1 MPADNSIDKE
11 TRSIDQMRATKDNQ
25 YQIYQKSQNQL
36 LQIQAAQKQ
45 NLAIQRANSN
55 AMRAQNATLQQA
67 AQLAAM
73 SGGGGYVQQSV
84 NPQTQAA
91 LQKYGMGK
99 PRFQRQQNSSQ
110 QVSKQNVVIHNNT
123 TNNTTNNVNAGGYG
137 GPVQGRELRLRD
149 NTIGF
154 KTWISNT
161 FLKQEEQAQL
171 RDREYEKREAAL
183 TRNSNKMARKFESIG
198 KTLSE
203 RFDPG
208 RITSDMGKQFKAL
221 MLLLG
226 LHHLRKNWKILMSK
240 LSQYWDGFKKFAS
253 SFGITFDG
261 SSRPTLEKVKHGIKT
276 NFSSFGAQLIIAF
289 GGNPRTDTIGSILKN
304 LIIGDEHNK
313 NRHYG
318 LWLRIKD
325 YLSMEFQERA
335 SAMQQVKFPKEAL
348 ISVAKGDDVIKNLP
362 KVINWLGNIVS
373 VGIGGADA
381 LQKINYNQAIDNV
394 REGITNR
401 SASTE
406 ATEGFFDTKNK
417 TSQVTTRRY
426 SVDNGSGQTV
436 NFYKRGDFGEIYLDD
451 NTQEMLKHRQLSYS
465 TKLNKYSIAFSKTKE
480 LPMSEFEVLNEAY
493 TDKFDKD
500 YFQKWVED
508 GKIDIDKVPDKYKGA
523 VGILNKFGERD
534 FWKNPANRSNLK
546 HSIYKLKGDNS
557 YKGEYNFNNNL
568 IAYYSTRQ
576 EKEKSSEVLLGL
588 SGKGTSLGN
597 CSGLYFTDKEVS
609 NSYAYGQAD
618 NNQLVGFSSLFGTK
632 NYLKNLVSGTICY
645 TGELSAGIGGR
656 SFGEVINGNLVTSN
670 HSMSGPGIVAALDTL
685 QNTITRAH
693 KKNGDF
699 SFFVDCGFYKTITGE
714 DKVSNTKELY
724 IIVRDRP
731 VGDVF
736 EDPKIIAFANGYT
749 NQAAANASG
758 YGTVTN
764 AVRGAAAGGAVL
776 VGAALITSNP
786 IGWAVGLTALAVG
799 VGAYAIGKSEAFEG
813 LWDSF
818 WASPLPAF
826 TGDVVTKEQLND
838 LKRYAEPVT
847 KFGIT
852 FCPAYLQLPEVA
864 LDGKGFIKKLTG
876 GEVIARNIVSV
887 DNNSGKYDK
896 NAKPNNSNTIKAPTI
911 SYSKWTE
918 FIKNIFKGGSEEL
931 EAALEGD
938 RFDDFSFTD
947 SYHISDVLNAVSK
960 YDGGQFN
967 RDVNAS
973 IEPIKHDKIEA
984 QERMKRYKQMSES
997 YWNKK
1002 AAGRDDYNA
1011 TFGKKGG
1018 DDVQNALSEV
1028 HKILKNNDGYGADF
1042 KGDVEEINAKIAPL
1056 LGVLY
1061 EKSKLNPK
1069 NGDNGI
1075 FGVLDERVA
1084 SRLLEHINKK
1094 HGKSYSKISDAT
1106 REEQL
1111 EAALWELKTNY
1122 GDVYKRMTNVNS
1134 LTATQQKM
1142 LNNDLNLF
1150 LGSTSTAD
1158 ERKRAVMY
1166 TNSIMGGFSPEYYY
1180 GGNNNTSRFDFSK
1193 VTNSVKELDFKS
1205 LVTKYTEEIY
1215 RSFKEKLKDNDRYLK
1230 RSDMI
1235 SFQDWKNL
1243 PGNGNG
1249 SFVDWQKAMAKETG
1263 ISPEDVGISGEGAFL
1278 DSIISGEKLKSSS
1291 IYGTK
1296 AIMNKIYDKEALGRQ
1311 TAIDIKASVDNM
1323 FEKEKT
1329 TTDIYKQLENIND
1342 GVNTTNK
1349 ELTLLT
1355 KSQVA
1360 VVGSNEGIQNAI
1372 NTNTKITAATGNRG
1386 KVTLP
1391 SKTN

>member
-226 LHHLRKNWKILMSK
+226 LHHLRKNWKVLMSK

-261 SSRPTLEKVKHGIKT
+261 SSKPTLEKVKHGIKT

-381 LQKINYNQAIDNV
+381 LQKINYNQAISDV
-394 REGITNR
+394 REGITKR

-406 ATEGFFDTKNK
+406 ATEGFFDRDNE

-436 NFYKRGDFGEIYLDD
+436 NFYKSGSGKIYLDD
-451 NTQEMLKHRQLSYS
+451 NTQEMLKHRQLEYT
-465 TKLNKYSIAFSKTKE
+465 TKLNNQSIAFSKTTE
-480 LPMSEFEVLNEAY
+480 LPMSEVIALSEAY
-493 TDKFDKD
+493 TGDFNNI
-500 YFQKWVED
+500 YFKKWVED
-508 GKIDIDKVPDKYKGA
+508 GKIDTNKVPEKYKGA
-523 VGILNKFGERD
+523 VEILNKFGERD
-534 FWKNPANRSNLK
+534 FWKNKANRSNLK
-546 HSIYKLKGDNS
+546 HSIYNIKRDGGKVS
-557 YKGEYNFNNNL
+557 FSNNL
-568 IAYYSTRQ
+568 IAYYSTHQ
-576 EKEKSSEVLLGL
+576 EIKKSSEVLIGL

-597 CSGLYFTDKEVS
+597 CSGLHFTDKDIS
-609 NSYAYGQAD
+609 NSYVYGQAD
-618 NNQLVGFSSLFGTK
+618 DNQLVGFGSLFGTK

-645 TGELSAGIGGR
+645 TGELSSGIGGN

-670 HSMSGPGIVAALDTL
+670 HTMSGPGIVAALDTL
-685 QNTITRAH
+685 QNTLTRAH

-699 SFFVDCGFYKTITGE
+699 SFFVDCGFYRTITGE
-714 DKVSNTKELY
+714 DRVSKTSDLY

-758 YGTVTN
+758 YGTITN
-764 AVRGAAAGGAVL
+764 AARGVAAGGAVL
-776 VGAALITSNP
+776 GAAAFLTTNP

-813 LWDSF
+813 AWDAF

-826 TGDVVTKEQLND
+826 TGDVVTPEQLND
-838 LKRYAEPVT
+838 LKKYAEPVT

-852 FCPAYLQLPEVA
+852 FCPAYLLLPKVK
-864 LDGKGFIKKLTG
+864 LDGKGFIEKLTG
-876 GEVIARNIVSV
+876 GEVIARNVALKK
-887 DNNSGKYDK
+887 DNSSDYNK
-896 NAKPNNSNTIKAPTI
+896 NAKPSGSNTIKAPTI

-918 FIKNIFKGGSEEL
+918 FIKNIFKGGSDEL

-984 QERMKRYKQMSES
+984 QERMKRHIQMSES
-997 YWNKK
+997 YWDKK
-1002 AAGRDDYNA
+1002 AAGRDDYEA
-1011 TFGKKGG
+1011 TFGKEDG
-1018 DDVQNALSEV
+1018 DKVQDALSEV
-1028 HKILKNNDGYGADF
+1028 HKILKETRDNGGYGADF

-1075 FGVLDERVA
+1075 FGVLDGRIA
-1084 SRLLEHINKK
+1084 DRILNHINEKNK
-1094 HGKSYSKISDAT
+1094 KSYSKISDASM
-1106 REEQL
+1106 EEQL

-1122 GDVYKRMTNVNS
+1122 GDLYKRMTNVNS

-1180 GGNNNTSRFDFSK
+1180 GGNNTSRFDFSK
-1193 VTNSVKELDFKS
+1193 ITDSVKELDFKS
-1205 LVTKYTEEIY
+1205 LVTKYTEEI
-1215 RSFKEKLKDNDRYLK
+1215 RNFMNKLKDNDRYLK

-1249 SFVDWQKAMAKETG
+1249 SFVEWQKAMAKETG

-1278 DSIISGEKLKSSS
+1278 DSIISGEKLKSSR

-1311 TAIDIKASVDNM
+1311 TAIDIKASVDSM

-1360 VVGSNEGIQNAI
+1360 VVGSNEGIQDAI
-1372 NTNTKITAATGNRG
+1372 NANTKITAATGNNRG